1 MHVKHVGVANRL
13 TRNDPS
19 GVFKTWTLHV
29 LFTNHISPSPTL
41 KPLSSQ
47 PPNDNDDDDQDP

>member
-13 TRNDPS
+13 TRNE
-19 GVFKTWTLHV
+19 VFKTWTLHV

-41 KPLSSQ
+41 KSLSSH
-47 PPNDNDDDDQDP
+47 PPNDDDDDDQDP